1 MVGYNNLRPTTPDS
15 LRRALQQARITA
27 SEPFG
32 QKIAGPTEG
41 ITFYDTLGQPHP
53 WDGPTIAAYD
63 ARMAEATTKAQQAQ
77 AALAEAQQRL
87 EEAEGRI
94 NATTVELV
102 AAKALAED
110 AQKKAEKADLA
121 LTGLD
126 SRLGAT
132 DSELQKIADRTGAVE
147 AQTGQLSGA
156 VENALSQA
164 SAAGSTASQAA
175 QAASAADAKAQA
187 AQTALSAANAK
198 VSSLEAKA
206 AELAATRES
215 MWAWPR
221 EWPTYTKAKF
231 TFDGGKVTWT
241 GSSSDAANDR
251 RFVGAYKPIYS
262 GWFRVT
268 ALATNPSATEATVY
282 TYYNVSIDN
291 GSGGHRYRRVFYP
304 PAPTT
309 QVPAN
314 AVRKLIHIDFQVE
327 MRDGELGIAP
337 IFRIDAG
344 EAGLIFEDVRIVD
357 VTGVVAALQEAKA
370 SKLSAEQALTEAT
383 LAKEAAASAL
393 AAAREADAKALS
405 ADGKAQQAIGRAQEL
420 ATQLTSV
427 EATAQALLDARDNLA
442 PFPIAWAYT
451 TNRWEIDGL
460 TATYIGADT
469 STGHHLRFL
478 GNRYAPVVSGRTYR
492 LSVLVKNTSGSAI
505 PVNLGAYYGYH
516 NESGGGVYVRSNW
529 PTGHRQS
536 VPSGAVDFRLS
547 VDISVSLQ
555 GQETGIMPVIHP
567 QAVPTGLSLKDPR
580 LVDITEVLSTLSEVE
595 SVRAQAVAASTQAQ
609 DAMRVA
615 NLAQDSA
622 NGKSTMS
629 YTTGTPS
636 GVGTRIGDTHYQV
649 NASGTVLRWWRWS
662 GSAWVPQALSGLVI
676 DSIDAGKITSGYIDV
691 ANRVK
696 AGAITTNHL
705 TVGIGPNLFPP
716 LSAEHITGAIN
727 PTQWRVD
734 ATGGLGGVTAL
745 VVKPAAASPGTYPAL
760 DPGSRAR
767 VESPYFIPVQPGQQY
782 RVSVWVKGS
791 QASTGSQTAVVYGR
805 IYGEAGGTSFTWASP
820 SLFRGAISTSWT
832 QLVGYFTVPEDT
844 GSGVRPTRLV
854 VGFYTSGTYPGECWF
869 SSPEVMAM
877 TPGDLIVNGSITG
890 QQINSES
897 VAAAVGQFV
906 QVKAQNV
913 EVTRDF
919 SARVVN
925 AMDAALQKLVVS
937 REAILNH
944 STLLGT
950 TVAEQLNVT
959 KLLKG
964 RDAILD
970 GTVDVNQLNVTVAMS
985 AAVVNAMDTATKRLV
1000 VTEDAIL
1007 QRATVIQSLVTPQL
1021 IAEKVDARYAR
1032 LSDLEAGNLT
1042 MTGTFRSGRAGA
1054 PGVVIPQ
1061 NYTTMAGKSQLGVWL
1076 TYDGAA
1082 PGTDS
1087 ASIWGATSGLWIDQV
1102 GTSSTSVTP
1111 LHIRGQRGGGVRVW
1125 GGLTIADQA
1134 GNGFISPYAGGEMTI
1149 RSYGHGSFTGGS
1161 DLNLYAGAVAYLGGT
1176 NGVVLK
1182 TNGNIAFRGMDNS
1195 SYSQTFSG
1203 GGLLNLVLGSGTGRV
1218 YVQSSSLRFK
1228 TDVQDMGPDHEWL
1241 NLRTVWYRDKESV
1254 RVAQA
1259 VHERWEKGDATPLTA
1274 EEAERL
1280 RDSLRLTPGRIAEE
1294 ASSIGASQVIYDQDG
1309 VTPLS
1314 YDYSRDGVMLIP
1326 HVREHRDKLAQIE
1339 NRIKNL
1345 EERITNAH

>member
-77 AALAEAQQRL
+77 TALAEAQQRL

-94 NATTVELV
+94 DATTVELV

-110 AQKKAEKADLA
+110 ARKKAEKADLA

-132 DSELQKIADRTGAVE
+132 DSELQKIADRTGAME

-164 SAAGSTASQAA
+164 SAAGSTASQAV

-187 AQTALSAANAK
+187 AQVALNTANAK

-221 EWPTYTKAKF
+221 EWPTYTKSKF

-241 GSSSDAANDR
+241 GSSSDAATDR

-282 TYYNVSIDN
+282 TYYNVSVDN

-314 AVRKLIHIDFQVE
+314 SVRKLIHIDFQVE
-327 MRDGELGIAP
+327 MRDGEIGIAP

-370 SKLSAEQALTEAT
+370 SKLSAEQALAEAT
-383 LAKEAAASAL
+383 LAKEAATSAL

-427 EATAQALLDARDNLA
+427 EATAQALLDARDNMA
-442 PFPIAWAYT
+442 PFPAAWTHAT
-451 TNRWEIDGL
+451 GRWSIDGL
-460 TATYIGADT
+460 SATYAGSDT
-469 STGHHLRFL
+469 TTGNHLRLL
-478 GNRYAPVVSGRTYR
+478 GNRYAPAVSGRTYR
-492 LSVLVKNTSGSAI
+492 LSVLASNASGADI
-505 PVNLGAYYGYH
+505 TVAVGAYYGY
-516 NESGGGVYVRSNW
+516 NGARSNVYTRSNW
-529 PTGHRQS
+529 PAGNRQN
-536 VPSGAVDFRLS
+536 VPAGAVDVRLFI
-547 VDISVSLQ
+547 DIPVSLQ
-555 GQETGIMPVIHP
+555 GQETGISPVLHP
-567 QAVPTGLSLKDPR
+567 QVVPTGLTFKDPR
-580 LVDITEVLSTLSEVE
+580 LVDITEIVSTLAEVE
-595 SVRAQAVAASTQAQ
+595 SVRTQAVAASAQAQ
-609 DAMRVA
+609 DALRA
-615 NLAQDSA
+615 ASLAQDSA

-629 YTTGTPS
+629 YTTGAPA

-649 NASGTVLRWWRWS
+649 NSAGTVLAWWRWDGSSWAQQAIS
-662 GSAWVPQALSGLVI
+662 GQVV
-676 DSIDAGKITSGYIDV
+676 DSIDAGKVTSGYLDV
-691 ANRVK
+691 ANRIR
-696 AGAITTNHL
+696 AGTIATDKL
-705 TVGIGPNLFPP
+705 LVGIGPNLYPP
-716 LSAEHITGAIN
+716 LSEEAQAGALTTR
-727 PTQWRVD
+727 PGDGV
-734 ATGGLGGVTAL
+734 GGTTAL
-745 VVKPAAASPGTYPAL
+745 VVPAAPASGGSARQGNYPGLPPKGTPA
-760 DPGSRAR
+760 GVFA
-767 VESPYFIPVQPGQQY
+767 IPLSASGPLW
-782 RVSVWVKGS
+782 VSAWVKSPTGATSGS
-791 QASTGSQTAVVYGR
+791 QSAA
-805 IYGEAGGTSFTWASP
+805 IYARFYKADGTWAFSNP
-820 SLFRGAISTSWT
+820 SSISGSVTQEWTKISGIIQPPANSGAENRYVQVI
-832 QLVGYFTVPEDT
+832 L
-844 GSGVRPTRLV
+844 
-854 VGFYTSGTYPGECWF
+854 GFYSNGRFTHDVWF
-869 SSPEVMAM
+869 STPEVMPA
-877 TPGDLIVNGSITG
+877 TDGSLIVNGSITG

-897 VAAAVGQFV
+897 VAAAVGEFV

-913 EVTRDF
+913 EVTRNF

-925 AMDAALQKLVVS
+925 AMDASLQKLVVS

-1032 LSDLEAGNLT
+1032 LSDLETGNLT

-1076 TYDGAA
+1076 TYDGTA

-1149 RSYGHGSFTGGS
+1149 RSYGHGSFTGDS

-1182 TNGNIAFRGMDNS
+1182 TNGNIAFRGMDNR